1 MNPALL
7 LPFLLGAVDLKPS
20 ENFVMNPSFEDDRD
34 RSGGPDGWEGMAYD
48 SPAQMTWDDS
58 ETRSGRRS
66 VRIADS
72 ARDGDQKDWKR
83 CTGRWVAIPRPI
95 EPGSEYTLEAWVKT
109 REVTGQAYAHLAW
122 HDQTRWLGEV
132 PTEKISGTRDW
143 TKISVVAKAPAGAD
157 GVVVSMNLARSK
169 GAAWFDDVRVSG
181 KSDEPP
187 AVEYVFS
194 DTRDW
199 FPFSFPLDDTNLD
212 SIDLSGFLDAPAG
225 RHGFIMSRPDGHL
238 YFANG
243 RRARFIG
250 TNVGGRSCAPE
261 KNQATQMAARL
272 AKYGM
277 NMLRLHAF
285 DGSYGGLIDY
295 GKGTSQQ
302 FDAAALDRMD
312 FFIAELKRHGIYVY
326 LDLLDYRMFR
336 TADGVAHGDEFTHN
350 WDGSMKGASIFD
362 ARMIELQKDYATRL
376 LTHLNPYTGLRYVD
390 DPAMAIIEITNE
402 NSIFY
407 FLRSRG
413 LSLPYYREALA
424 RQWNQWLAMRYGSR
438 AALSKAWADED
449 GVSALGDAED
459 PASSS
464 VAFPFGKALI
474 LDDVLEGKLQ
484 DRELAVA
491 RISDVLRFLRD
502 VQARYYETMREHLKT
517 IGVRVP
523 VAGTN
528 QMFFHADTRLNADG
542 FGIMSRN
549 QYWRHPNVHAK
560 PFAKFFN
567 EPMIRVDLATERN
580 PLAVIATTSVAGKPQ
595 AVAEYNFP
603 WPNEYRCEGWLL
615 SAAYACLQ
623 DWDVFLYFNYSPEGE
638 RLSMF
643 PSQSDPARW
652 GEVPAAATL
661 FHRRD
666 VARARNEIHVLRPSS
681 ALFAPRPDTPESRHS
696 EFNFLIFLSKV
707 RNAFF
712 DDVYSGGADVALAC
726 GSAAKAAVTEGIK
739 AIRFEAEPWREWLM
753 PQFVRAAQA
762 SGVAGYDRMEADAM
776 RFDSDTG
783 ELSLDYKRGLFTIR
797 TAHTKAAV
805 GFLAEAG
812 PVDLGEMR
820 VESKTE
826 FSAISATSL
835 DGKKIGESRRLL
847 LTAVGRAEN
856 TNQAYWPP
864 DEKAPARNRQQWM
877 VSAGGISPVIVEPVR
892 ATIVLPIAPDAVV
905 YPLDATGRR
914 KASLPVVAE
923 GNRLRVD
930 LAGAKSIWCEVVAG
944 EAR

>member
-7 LPFLLGAVDLKPS
+7 LPFLLCAVELKPS
-20 ENFVMNPSFEDDRD
+20 ENFVVNPSFEDDRD
-34 RSGGPDGWEGMAYD
+34 RSGDPDGWEGMTFD
-48 SPAQMTWDDS
+48 SPARMTWDDS
-58 ETRSGRRS
+58 EARSGRRS
-66 VRIADS
+66 VGIADS
-72 ARDGDQKDWKR
+72 AREGEEKDWKR
-83 CTGRWVAIPRPI
+83 CTGRWVAMRRPI
-95 EPGSEYTLEAWVKT
+95 EAGSEYTLEAWVKT
-109 REVTGQAYAHLAW
+109 RDVTGQAYAHLAW
-122 HDQTRWLGEV
+122 HNETRWLSEV
-132 PTEKISGTRDW
+132 ATEKISGTRDW
-143 TKISVVAKAPAGAD
+143 TKISVTAKAPDRAD
-157 GVVVSMNLARSK
+157 GLVVSMNLARSK
-169 GAAWFDDVRVSG
+169 GMAWFDDVRVSG
-181 KSDEPP
+181 KSDELPKIK
-187 AVEYVFS
+187 YVFRE
-194 DTRDW
+194 TQDW

-225 RHGFIMSRPDGHL
+225 RHGFITSRPDGHL
-238 YFANG
+238 YFENG

-250 TNVGGRSCAPE
+250 TNVGGRSCSPE
-261 KNQATQMAARL
+261 KDQAKQIAARL

-295 GKGTSQQ
+295 GKGTSQE

-326 LDLLDYRMFR
+326 MDLLDYRMFR

-362 ARMIELQKDYATRL
+362 ARMIELQKEYATRL

-390 DPAMAIIEITNE
+390 DPAMAIVEITNE
-402 NSIFY
+402 NSVFY

-424 RQWNQWLAMRYGSR
+424 RQWNQWLVTRYGSR
-438 AALSKAWADED
+438 AALSKAWTEEGGA
-449 GVSALGDAED
+449 SALADAED
-459 PASSS
+459 PVAGS
-464 VAFPFGKALI
+464 VAFPFGKASV
-474 LDDVLEGKLQ
+474 LDAALEGKIK
-484 DRELAVA
+484 DHELAVP
-491 RISDVLRFLRD
+491 RVSDVLRFLGE
-502 VQARYYETMREHLKT
+502 VQGRYYETMRSHLKAM
-517 IGVRVP
+517 GVRVP

-528 QMFFHADTRLNADG
+528 QMFFDADTRLNADG

-560 PFAKFFN
+560 PFAKFLN

-580 PLAVIATTSVAGKPQ
+580 PLSVIATTSVAGKPQ

-623 DWDVFLYFNYSPEGE
+623 DWDIFLYFNYSPDGQ

-661 FHRRD
+661 FHRGD
-666 VARARNEIHVLRPSS
+666 VARARNEVHVLRPSS
-681 ALFAPRPDTPESRHS
+681 ALYAPRPDTPESRHS
-696 EFNFLIFLSKV
+696 EFNFLMFLSKV

-712 DDVYSGGADVALAC
+712 DDVYEGGADVALAC
-726 GSAAKAAVTEGIK
+726 GSAAKAAVKDGTK
-739 AIRFEAEPWREWLM
+739 VIRLEAEPWREWLM

-762 SGVAGYDRMEADAM
+762 SGVAGYDRMKPDGK

-783 ELSLDYKRGLFTIR
+783 ELSLDYDRGLFTIR
-797 TAHTKAAV
+797 TARTKAAV

-812 PVDLGEMR
+812 PIDLGEMR

-826 FSAISATSL
+826 FSAISVTSV

-847 LTAVGRAEN
+847 LTAVGRTEN

-864 DEKAPARNRQQWM
+864 DENAPARNRQQWM
-877 VSAGGISPVIVEPVR
+877 VSAAGISPVIVEPVR
-892 ATIVLPIAPDAVV
+892 ATVLLPIPSTAVV
-905 YPLDATGRR
+905 YLLDATGKR
-914 KASLPVVAE
+914 KDRLPAVAE
-923 GNRLRVD
+923 GGRLRID
-930 LAGAKSIWCEVVAG
+930 LSAAKSIWCEVVA
-944 EAR
+944 E